1 MSLAKNIY
9 DSDSDSRLLLTFLL
23 CLHNQLVS
31 IHSIFTFVQ
40 KSGNSKYCNF
50 LNDTRSENCVLLNS
64 VEEFIEIEA

>member
-1 MSLAKNIY
+1 MSLAKNVY

-50 LNDTRSENCVLLNS
+50 PNDTRSENCVLLNS
-64 VEEFIEIEA
+64 IEEFIEIEA